1 MCGIR
6 NTNYHFLDAMLAG
19 SISMRLGEEAG
30 EGKGATVASFIN
42 GMGLIGSILE
52 GPLIGLLLTQ
62 AGWEVVLYSLVG
74 ISAAGTFLVF
84 QAYEIRNR
92 ANIVKLPS

>member
-1 MCGIR
+1 M
-6 NTNYHFLDAMLAG
+6 NAEYPFLDAMLAG

-42 GMGLIGSILE
+42 GMGLIGSIME

-74 ISAAGTFLVF
+74 ISAAGTFLLF
-84 QAYEIRNR
+84 QAYKMRHSSY
-92 ANIVKLPS
+92 IVKLPS

>member
-42 GMGLIGSILE
+42 GIGQFGAIME
-52 GPLIGLLLTQ
+52 GPLIGLLLTW
-62 AGWEVVLYSLVG
+62 AGWDGVLASLVG
-74 ISAAGTFLVF
+74 VSASGTLVLY
-84 QAYEIRNR
+84 QAFKQHVSMKI
-92 ANIVKLPS
+92 